1 MSPAYQRVAV
11 INGGCWKGSRHRRQG
26 RLDCFL
32 SRDGAQVA
40 AKRDGIAAV
49 VHLQTAAGGRE
60 DLEWAWLAFVLHV
73 CCCCVPRRLIVGQAF
88 HRPSGVCTKP
98 VLDAPAWGECV
109 GEIGRRR
116 VEGEVR
122 RVLRIGVHV
131 CAGTSRALC
140 EIVYGMH
147 RVPIA
152 RYAWIHTPRWSME
165 RAAGEVD

>member
-11 INGGCWKGSRHRRQG
+11 TNGGCWKGSRHRRQG

-40 AKRDGIAAV
+40 AKRDRSGGASADC
-49 VHLQTAAGGRE
+49 GGR
-60 DLEWAWLAFVLHV
+60 AGRSGMGMA
-73 CCCCVPRRLIVGQAF
+73 
-88 HRPSGVCTKP
+88 GVCSACLLLLCTKAVNCWP
-98 VLDAPAWGECV
+98 SLSQTFWRLHQARLGRPAWGECV

-140 EIVYGMH
+140 EIVYGIR
-147 RVPIA
+147 RVSIA
-152 RYAWIHTPRWSME
+152 QYAWIHTPRWSME